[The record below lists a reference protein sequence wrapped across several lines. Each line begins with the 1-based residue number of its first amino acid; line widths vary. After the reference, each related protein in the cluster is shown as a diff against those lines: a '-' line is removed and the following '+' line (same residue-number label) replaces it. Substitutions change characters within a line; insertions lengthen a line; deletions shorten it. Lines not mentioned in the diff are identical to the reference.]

1 MTFCTWLSKSH
12 SCVKVVLFS
21 SSTAAGCILFFPG
34 KLATRKKF
42 HQVDK
47 FGKLGKDRFLRCD
60 YTMTLERITS
70 LRCDCTNHD
79 HLVKIWDF
87 VFKLAKKLYQNSLN
101 WSSFVDLSHYGRLVH
116 VNAVIFQGCIGLDIS
131 LIRLSLSYTGFWAT
145 TILLNY
151 LTICLPSWPILIFCK
166 RNEVS
171 INTAQKLLQ

>member
-1 MTFCTWLSKSH
+1 MAIEEPFMRESRLVLVLDGSWLH
-12 SCVKVVLFS
+12 SFFS
-21 SSTAAGCILFFPG
+21 WKTGDKKEIPPG
-34 KLATRKKF
+34 R
-42 HQVDK
+42 QVWEAWNGSLLTVRLHHD
-47 FGKLGKDRFLRCD
+47 LG
-60 YTMTLERITS
+60 
-70 LRCDCTNHD
+70 TNHFFTVQL
-79 HLVKIWDF
+79 HQPWPPSQNLRLCFQISQ
-87 VFKLAKKLYQNSLN
+87 KLYQNSLN